1 MSTDYRGKI
10 SQNIDELQSRFFERD
25 HIILSAWAALLSRNH
40 MLQLGVPGTAKS
52 MLTQAMCASIS
63 GSRYFERLLTKFSP
77 PEELFGPTSMKGLE
91 NDEYRRI
98 IAKMLP
104 EAHIAFIDEIFKA
117 NASILN
123 SLLTIIN
130 EREFDNGPDRI
141 DVPLI
146 SMFGASNELPQEEEL
161 EALYD
166 RFLLR
171 FDVPYIQDG
180 NNWEALMLMDNDD
193 LEVENTITLE
203 ELQAAQA
210 DVRKVTLSPATVKT
224 MREIK
229 MRLERQGVI
238 ASDRRWKQTVRVL
251 KAWAWLH
258 GRDEVVTQDLSLL
271 CDMMWRDPGQRPIV
285 VQEVLAVTN
294 PLDLAATEIYDTVND
309 VYSKWDPKDSAST
322 EETAAKIRLAMEKLD
337 HTIKTG
343 KEEMLDK
350 TREVRNIMAMWYKEV
365 LKSMDL

>member
-1 MSTDYRGKI
+1 MTDYHARI
-10 SQNIDELQSRFFERD
+10 SQNINELKGKFFERD
-25 HIILSAWAALLSRNH
+25 HIITAAWTALLSKQH

-52 MLTQAMCASIS
+52 AVTQALCASIT
-63 GSRYFERLLTKFSP
+63 GANYFERLLTRFSP

-98 IAKMLP
+98 VDRMLP
-104 EAHIAFIDEIFKA
+104 TAHISFVDEIFKA
-117 NASILN
+117 NAAILN

-130 EREFDNGPDRI
+130 ERGFDNGTERI
-141 DVPLI
+141 NVPLI

-161 EALYD
+161 DALYD
-166 RFLLR
+166 RFILR

-180 NNWEALMLMDNDD
+180 SNWEALMMTENGDGIT
-193 LEVENTITLE
+193 NTISLE
-203 ELQAAQA
+203 DLQGAQDA
-210 DVRKVTLSPATVKT
+210 VKKVTISPATVGT

-229 MRLERQGVI
+229 MRLERQGI
-238 ASDRRWKQTVRVL
+238 FASDRRWKQTVGVL

-258 GRDEVVTQDLSLL
+258 GRDEVMMIDLGLL
-271 CDMMWRDPGQRPIV
+271 CDMLWRDPQQRPIV

-294 PLDLAATEIYDTVND
+294 PLDLAATEIYDTVMD

-322 EETAAKIRLAMEKLD
+322 QETAEKIRLAMEKLD
-337 HTIKTG
+337 RTIKTG
-343 KEEMLDK
+343 KEEMLAK
-350 TREVRNIMAMWYKEV
+350 TREVRAMMAGWYKEV